1 MRGMV
6 REGCWFSSGEAT
18 AVRCVGER
26 RYKPHTLQSS
36 GVIKMAPI
44 VVHVV
49 MRTES
54 ATSPLAM
61 YVHRL
66 EAWPPLME
74 PTVGEREV
82 WRATHAECKGCG

>member
-1 MRGMV
+1 MRTAAER
-6 REGCWFSSGEAT
+6 RE

-26 RYKPHTLQSS
+26 RYKPHTLHSS

-44 VVHVV
+44 VVQVV

-66 EAWPPLME
+66 EAWPPLIE

-82 WRATHAECKGCG
+82 WNDTR